1 MIIGMMGLL
10 AQVETAPAA
19 AATNEQQSL
28 LQLMLDANLIMQLT
42 LLLLIV
48 FSVISW
54 AIIGSKYR
62 QLKRAKSRSA
72 KFFSS
77 FWHAKSI
84 EAIAGKG
91 GMRKG
96 PAFNVFKAGVDAL
109 REDATPKGRVG
120 VEREVHR
127 ATDMEIEQMEYGVP
141 FLATT
146 GTAAPFIGL
155 FGTVWGILHAFWVIG
170 KTGESSLATVGP
182 HIAGALITTALGL
195 AAAIPA
201 VIFYNYY
208 INKVR
213 LISKDLWNF
222 TDDYVDRIGKEFY
235 S

>member
-10 AQVETAPAA
+10 AQVTTAS
-19 AATNEQQSL
+19 TVDEEQSL
-28 LQLMLDANLIMQLT
+28 LQLMLNANIVMQLT
-42 LLLLIV
+42 LLLLII

-62 QLKRAKSRSA
+62 QLKTAKSRSA

-91 GMRKG
+91 SARKG

-109 REDATPKGRVG
+109 REDSSAKGRVG

-127 ATDMEIEQMEYGVP
+127 ATDQEIEQMEYGVP

-146 GTAAPFIGL
+146 STAAPFIGL

-182 HIAGALITTALGL
+182 HIAGALITTAIGL

>member
-10 AQVETAPAA
+10 AQVTTAS
-19 AATNEQQSL
+19 TVDEEQSL
-28 LQLMLDANLIMQLT
+28 LQLMLNANIVMQLT
-42 LLLLIV
+42 LLLLII

-62 QLKRAKSRSA
+62 QLKQAKSRSA

-91 GMRKG
+91 SARKG

-109 REDATPKGRVG
+109 REDSSAEGRTG
-120 VEREVHR
+120 VEREIHR
-127 ATDMEIEQMEYGVP
+127 ATDQEIEQMEYGVP

-146 GTAAPFIGL
+146 STAAPFIGL

-170 KTGESSLATVGP
+170 KTGESTLATVGP
-182 HIAGALITTALGL
+182 HIAGALVTTAIGL

>member
-10 AQVETAPAA
+10 AQVETTSP
-19 AATNEQQSL
+19 TEEHQSL
-28 LQLMLDANLIMQLT
+28 LQLMMDANLVMQLT

-48 FSVISW
+48 FSIISW

-62 QLKRAKSRSA
+62 QLKTAKKRSA
-72 KFFSS
+72 NFFSS

-84 EAIAGKG
+84 ETISDKG
-91 GMRKG
+91 GTRKG

-109 REDATPKGRVG
+109 REDSSPEGRIG

-127 ATDMEIEQMEYGVP
+127 ATEQEIEQMEYGVP

-170 KTGESSLATVGP
+170 RTGESSLATVGP

-208 INKVR
+208 INRVR

-222 TDDYVDRIGKEFY
+222 TDDYVDRIEKEFY

>member
-1 MIIGMMGLL
+1 MNLIGMLGLL
-10 AQVETAPAA
+10 AQVETPTAAPV
-19 AATNEQQSL
+19 ATEQQSL
-28 LQLMLDANLIMQLT
+28 LQLMMDANLVMQLT
-42 LLLLIV
+42 LILLIV
-48 FSVISW
+48 FSIVSW

-62 QLKRAKSRSA
+62 QLKQAKNRSA

-91 GMRKG
+91 GVRRG

-109 REDATPKGRVG
+109 REDATPKARVG
-120 VEREVHR
+120 VEREIHR
-127 ATDMEIEQMEYGVP
+127 ATEMEIEQMEYGVP

-146 GTAAPFIGL
+146 GTATPFIGR

-170 KTGESSLATVGP
+170 QTGESSLATVGP

-222 TDDYVDRIGKEFY
+222 TDDYVERISKEFY
-235 S
+235 

>member
-1 MIIGMMGLL
+1 MNLIGTMGLL
-10 AQVETAPAA
+10 AQAATPPAA
-19 AATNEQQSL
+19 NDQQSL
-28 LQLMLDANLIMQLT
+28 LQVMMNANLVMQLT
-42 LLLLIV
+42 LLLLII
-48 FSVISW
+48 FSIISW

-62 QLKRAKSRSA
+62 QLKTAKNRSA
-72 KFFSS
+72 KFFSG

-84 EAIAGKG
+84 EAIATKG
-91 GMRKG
+91 SVRKG

-109 REDATPKGRVG
+109 REDTSPERRLE

-127 ATDMEIEQMEYGVP
+127 ATEQEIEQMEYGVP

-146 GTAAPFIGL
+146 STAAPFIGL

-222 TDDYVDRIGKEFY
+222 TDDYMERIGKEFY

>member
-1 MIIGMMGLL
+1 MNLIGMIGLL
-10 AQVETAPAA
+10 AQVEAAPAA
-19 AATNEQQSL
+19 QDQQSL
-28 LQLMLDANLIMQLT
+28 LQLMMNANFVMQLT

-48 FSVISW
+48 FSIISW

-62 QLKRAKSRSA
+62 QLKQSKQRSA

-91 GMRKG
+91 EARKG
-96 PAFNVFKAGVDAL
+96 PAFNVFKAGIDAL
-109 REDATPKGRVG
+109 REDSSPNGRVG

-127 ATDMEIEQMEYGVP
+127 ATEQEIEQMEYGVP

-170 KTGESSLATVGP
+170 RTGESSLATVGP

-235 S
+235 

>member
-1 MIIGMMGLL
+1 MNLIGMMGLL
-10 AQVETAPAA
+10 AQAATPPAA
-19 AATNEQQSL
+19 NDQQSL
-28 LQLMLDANLIMQLT
+28 LQVMMNANLVMQLT
-42 LLLLIV
+42 LLLLII
-48 FSVISW
+48 FSIISW
-54 AIIGSKYR
+54 AIIGSKWR
-62 QLKRAKSRSA
+62 QLKTAKNRSA

-84 EAIAGKG
+84 EAIATKG
-91 GMRKG
+91 GVRKG

-109 REDATPKGRVG
+109 REETSPERRLE

-127 ATDMEIEQMEYGVP
+127 ATEQEIEQMEYGVP

-146 GTAAPFIGL
+146 STAAPFIGL

-222 TDDYVDRIGKEFY
+222 TDDYVERIGKEFY